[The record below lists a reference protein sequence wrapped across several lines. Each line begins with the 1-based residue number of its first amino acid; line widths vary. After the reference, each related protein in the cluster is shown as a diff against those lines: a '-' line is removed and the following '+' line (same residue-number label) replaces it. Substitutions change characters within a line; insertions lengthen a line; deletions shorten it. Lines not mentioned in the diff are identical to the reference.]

1 MIQVRNGIFET
12 NSSSVHAISIYT
24 KLPKT
29 IPDHIDLHCGEYGWE
44 MDTYPLPDY
53 IFTACACLDRAD
65 ELADMLDKIGVTY
78 TMIPSLRM
86 IEREHSEGGYL
97 PCKHG
102 YIDHA
107 HDLHSLLDILF
118 SDEELFKCAMF
129 NPASQVETGND
140 NSEEYPDPICGNDW
154 YTFEKGN

>member
-1 MIQVRNGIFET
+1 MIQVRNRIFET
-12 NSSSVHAISIYT
+12 NSSSVHAISICT

-29 IPDHIDLHCGEYGWE
+29 IPDHIDLRCGEYGWE

-78 TMIPSLRM
+78 TMIPSLRT
-86 IEREHSEGGYL
+86 IEREYNEDGYL
-97 PCKHG
+97 SCEHG

-107 HDLHSLLDILF
+107 HDLNCLLDILF

-140 NSEEYPDPICGNDW
+140 NGGEYPDPICGNDW
-154 YTFEKGN
+154 YTFEK